1 MIEGCGD
8 SGSAGRYRLK
18 GGVHMQR
25 VAAETGK
32 TVKLGLGALALAI
45 VAVPLAGA
53 LAADDQPAPA
63 ALSADQVTKGRQL
76 FSDNGCNA
84 CHTLGD
90 ANAAGTVGPSFDGD
104 TGLDKALAVATITN
118 GRGPMPNFGW
128 MDAKDIDLV
137 AAYIVQVKK

>member
-1 MIEGCGD
+1 MD
-8 SGSAGRYRLK
+8 RF
-18 GGVHMQR
+18 
-25 VAAETGK
+25 AAESGK
-32 TVKLGLGALALAI
+32 TVKVGLGALALAI
-45 VAVPLAGA
+45 VAVPLASA
-53 LAADDQPAPA
+53 FAADEPAPA
-63 ALSADQVTKGRQL
+63 ALSAEQVAKGRQL

-84 CHTLGD
+84 CHTLAD

-104 TGLDKALAVATITN
+104 TPLDKALAVETITN